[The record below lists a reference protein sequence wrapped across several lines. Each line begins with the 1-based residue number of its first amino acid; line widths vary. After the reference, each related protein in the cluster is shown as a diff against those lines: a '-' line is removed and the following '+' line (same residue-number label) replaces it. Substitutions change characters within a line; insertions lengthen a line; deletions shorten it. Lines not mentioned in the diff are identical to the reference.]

1 MDHLPGAVEI
11 AEQEGLVTG
20 LVEFKPGRAH
30 LALDLGI
37 GDRPGEIPFEID
49 HDIVKVEAEVLE
61 RILFRLDMM
70 AHQVIEADILAAGF
84 DIAGAVKIKEM
95 LSERRAVTVFPAIFH
110 VRDNVQDRLFIF
122 RRAKPGQQKKAAS
135 VITILRNGISGPLLV
150 FDLPQLW

>member
-1 MDHLPGAVEI
+1 MDHLPGAVDI

-37 GDRPGEIPFEID
+37 GDRPGEIAFEID

-61 RILFRLDMM
+61 RVLFRLDMM
-70 AHQVIEADILAAGF
+70 GHQIIEADILAAGF

-95 LSERRAVTVFPAIFH
+95 FPERSAVTVFPAIFH

-135 VITILRNGISGPLLV
+135 VITILRIGMSGPLLV
-150 FDLPQLW
+150 FDISQL

>member
-1 MDHLPGAVEI
+1 MNHLPGAVEI

-70 AHQVIEADILAAGF
+70 GHQIIEGDSSEQLEEFLAGKKYQAFARPLGF
-84 DIAGAVKIKEM
+84 SYMG
-95 LSERRAVTVFPAIFH
+95 
-110 VRDNVQDRLFIF
+110 
-122 RRAKPGQQKKAAS
+122 
-135 VITILRNGISGPLLV
+135 LLKRV
-150 FDLPQLW
+150 M